1 MFEYYTAIFFIS
13 VATLIILA
21 LLVKENGRLTA
32 EQKRSFR
39 LTYLIISL
47 AALMEWLGL
56 LLDGAPLCTRYL
68 HIIIKCA
75 GYILNFSIASFFAI
89 QINEKGWVKKHLRN
103 FMCIAVVILIISL
116 PFKAIFY
123 VDGNNIYHHGKYYYV
138 YSVIYVIMWFLL
150 LIGFLHFG
158 RKYERHNIISM
169 ICISLLVLVC
179 TIIQQFINIKGIRTC
194 FLSVSIASVLL
205 FIHYEEFY
213 QQKMDE
219 ERKKKTILLEK
230 DVLTGLYSRYAY
242 NKQLNKYKSEPMPEK
257 MCVLL
262 FDING
267 LKKVNDTKGHEMGDA
282 LIYATGASLKE
293 AVANQGQIFRT
304 GGDEFVILL
313 DLSHYSLE
321 QFNKQKQESL
331 KKYQKDLQ
339 GLYNNEIH
347 LAMGVAMV
355 KDYPTYTLEQLVEI
369 ADKHMYEDKARFY
382 RENHI
387 DRRRN

>member
-39 LTYLIISL
+39 LTYLIVSL

-150 LIGFLHFG
+150 LIGFLNFG

-179 TIIQQFINIKGIRTC
+179 TIIQQFINIKGIKTC

-219 ERKKKTILLEK
+219 E
-230 DVLTGLYSRYAY
+230 S
-242 NKQLNKYKSEPMPEK
+242 
-257 MCVLL
+257 
-262 FDING
+262 
-267 LKKVNDTKGHEMGDA
+267 
-282 LIYATGASLKE
+282 
-293 AVANQGQIFRT
+293 
-304 GGDEFVILL
+304 
-313 DLSHYSLE
+313 
-321 QFNKQKQESL
+321 
-331 KKYQKDLQ
+331 
-339 GLYNNEIH
+339 
-347 LAMGVAMV
+347 
-355 KDYPTYTLEQLVEI
+355 
-369 ADKHMYEDKARFY
+369 
-382 RENHI
+382 
-387 DRRRN
+387 